1 MRFKLFLTPITYD
14 LPATTFFPGYNS
26 STVTEITTPEA
37 DPQLHAR
44 LRRNLPLH
52 YAFVFLM
59 EFGLSRGIWML
70 YLAFKGLSLFQIGL
84 METIFHVTSFL
95 MEVPT
100 GAIADLYGRKTSR
113 ILGRAADIISTAL
126 ILLSK
131 DFTGI
136 AIGFVFSALSY
147 NLESGAGDALVFDSM
162 KQIGEEDRYVRVRG
176 KTEVVFQAVSVIS
189 LLIGGYIA
197 TLSFDRVYQ
206 VSLVIGVLAL
216 ASAFK
221 FTEPTIGRPDN
232 RGNVFKL
239 LLKQVIDSLSVI
251 RKDKRVAGLILLTE
265 LVGVFCTTI
274 FFYIQNYYK
283 DQGLNTFQIGVVL
296 AVGSVLAAIVAS
308 QAERI
313 KALGRLRVLLVVI
326 SIAMVVSLW
335 GILIE
340 GLGYA
345 FFALLGTFYTVL
357 WILSGD
363 AIHQLIPSEQ
373 RATII
378 SLQSMLFSLGM
389 IVLFPIV
396 GKVGDL
402 YGLRTAFVGVAAAAT
417 LALVAFMLALSVI
430 TRRYSKSL

>member
-1 MRFKLFLTPITYD
+1 MTE
-14 LPATTFFPGYNS
+14 NS
-26 STVTEITTPEA
+26 APEA
-37 DPQLHAR
+37 DPALEAS
-44 LRRNLPLH
+44 LKRNIPLH

-113 ILGRAADIISTAL
+113 ILGRVVDVISTAL

-147 NLESGAGDALVFDSM
+147 NLESGAGDALIFDSM
-162 KQIGEEDRYVRVRG
+162 KQLGQEEHYVKVRG
-176 KTEVVFQAVSVIS
+176 RTEVVYQAVSVLS

-206 VSLVIGVLAL
+206 ISLIISLIAV

-221 FTEPTIGRPDN
+221 FTEPTIDRPDN
-232 RGNVFKL
+232 KGSVFKL
-239 LLKQVIDSLSVI
+239 LQRQVTDSLSVI
-251 RKDKRVAGLILLTE
+251 RADKRVAGLILLSE

-274 FFYIQNYYK
+274 YFYIQNYYK
-283 DQGLNTFQIGVVL
+283 AQGLTTFQISAVL
-296 AVGSVLAAIVAS
+296 ALSSVLAAIAAS

-313 KALGRLRVLLVVI
+313 KRFGRLRVLFFVI
-326 SIAMVVSLW
+326 SLAMVLSLW
-335 GILIE
+335 GILVAGVGFI
-340 GLGYA
+340 

-357 WILSGD
+357 WILTGD

-378 SLQSMLFSLGM
+378 SLQSMLFSFFM

-402 YGLRTAFVGVAAAAT
+402 YGLRVAFIGVASAAT
-417 LALVAFMLALSVI
+417 LALFAFLLAMNII
-430 TRRYSKSL
+430 TRRKA

>member
-1 MRFKLFLTPITYD
+1 MMTEV
-14 LPATTFFPGYNS
+14 
-26 STVTEITTPEA
+26 TVTDA
-37 DPQLHAR
+37 DLQLHAR
-44 LRRNLPLH
+44 LRRNTSLH
-52 YAFVFLM
+52 YLFIFLM
-59 EFGLSRGIWML
+59 GFGLSRGIWML

-84 METIFHVTSFL
+84 METIFHATSFL

-113 ILGRAADIISTAL
+113 ILGRVADVISAAL
-126 ILLSK
+126 ILLSR

-162 KQIGEEDRYVRVRG
+162 KQLGEEDRYVAVRS
-176 KTEVVFQAVSVIS
+176 KSEMVWQAVSVLS
-189 LLIGGYIA
+189 LLIGGYLA

-206 VSLVIGVLAL
+206 ISLVIGVLAVANAL
-216 ASAFK
+216 R
-221 FTEPTIGRPDN
+221 FTEPTIGKPDH

-239 LLKQVIDSLSVI
+239 LWKQVTDSLSVI
-251 RKDKRVAGLILLTE
+251 RRDRRVAGLIVLTE

-283 DQGLNTFQIGVVL
+283 SQGLNEFQIGVIL
-296 AVGSVLAAIVAS
+296 AVGGVLAAISVS
-308 QAERI
+308 QTERI
-313 KALGRLRVLLVVI
+313 KRLGRLRALLTVI
-326 SIAMVVSLW
+326 SLAMVLCLW
-335 GILIE
+335 GILSDRF
-340 GLGYA
+340 GVV
-345 FFALLGTFYTVL
+345 FFALLGALYSILWVL
-357 WILSGD
+357 TGD

-417 LALVAFMLALSVI
+417 LALGAFVIALAMIS
-430 TRRYSKSL
+430 RESS

>member
-1 MRFKLFLTPITYD
+1 M
-14 LPATTFFPGYNS
+14 G
-26 STVTEITTPEA
+26 
-37 DPQLHAR
+37 
-44 LRRNLPLH
+44 
-52 YAFVFLM
+52 
-59 EFGLSRGIWML
+59 FGLSRGIWML

-113 ILGRAADIISTAL
+113 ILGRVADVISTAL
-126 ILLSK
+126 ILLSR

-162 KQIGEEDRYVRVRG
+162 KQLGEEDRYVAVRS
-176 KTEVVFQAVSVIS
+176 KSEMVWQAVSVLS
-189 LLIGGYIA
+189 LLIGGYVA

-206 VSLVIGVLAL
+206 ISLVIGVLAL
-216 ASAFK
+216 GSALR
-221 FTEPTIGRPDN
+221 FTEPTIGKPDR

-239 LLKQVIDSLSVI
+239 MWKQVTDSLSVI
-251 RKDKRVAGLILLTE
+251 RRDRRVVGLIVLSE

-283 DQGLNTFQIGVVL
+283 SQGLNEFQIGVIL
-296 AVGSVLAAIVAS
+296 AVGGLLAAISVS
-308 QAERI
+308 QTERI
-313 KALGRLRVLLVVI
+313 KRLGRLRALLTVI
-326 SIAMVVSLW
+326 SLAMVLCLW
-335 GILIE
+335 SILSAR
-340 GLGYA
+340 LGVV
-345 FFALLGTFYTVL
+345 FFALLGALYSILWVL
-357 WILSGD
+357 TGD

-417 LALVAFMLALSVI
+417 LTLGAFVLALAMLS
-430 TRRYSKSL
+430 RKSS

>member
-1 MRFKLFLTPITYD
+1 MTEDT
-14 LPATTFFPGYNS
+14 ATD
-26 STVTEITTPEA
+26 A
-37 DPQLHAR
+37 DRQLNAR
-44 LRRNLPLH
+44 LRRNVPLH

-59 EFGLSRGIWML
+59 DFGLSRGIWML

-113 ILGRAADIISTAL
+113 ILGRVADVISTAL
-126 ILLSK
+126 ILLSR

-147 NLESGAGDALVFDSM
+147 NLESGAGDALIFDSM
-162 KQIGEEDRYVRVRG
+162 KQLGEEDRYVKVRG
-176 KTEVVFQAVSVIS
+176 KTEVVYQMVSVLS
-189 LLIGGYIA
+189 LLIGGYVA

-206 VSLVIGVLAL
+206 ISLVIGILAV

-239 LLKQVIDSLSVI
+239 MKIQVTESLSVI
-251 RKDKRVAGLILLTE
+251 RKDKRVAGLILLSE

-274 FFYIQNYYK
+274 FFYIQNYYQA
-283 DQGLNTFQIGVVL
+283 QGLTTFQIGAIL
-296 AVGSVLAAIVAS
+296 ASNSVLAAIAAS
-308 QAERI
+308 QAERV
-313 KALGRLRVLLVVI
+313 KRLGRLRELLTIISLALVVC
-326 SIAMVVSLW
+326 LW
-335 GILIE
+335 GILSQHF
-340 GLGYA
+340 GLA
-345 FFALLGTFYTVL
+345 FFALLGGFYSILWVL
-357 WILSGD
+357 TGD
-363 AIHQLIPSEQ
+363 AIHPLTPSEQ

-378 SLQSMLFSLGM
+378 SLQSMLSSLFM

-417 LALVAFMLALSVI
+417 LTLGAFVVALTVI
-430 TRRYSKSL
+430 TRKTRS